1 MNKQE
6 LRQLYKSKRTG
17 IQDRER
23 LRMDDLQLLQF
34 QQFDY
39 ASIQNLLSFWPMAKQ
54 AEPNTHLFSAYLRHM
69 IPDLQISYPMI
80 QTNQSEMTA
89 IAVSEETLYHTNSW
103 GITEPREGTVLHPE
117 SIDLIFV
124 PMLVC
129 DKKGYRVGYGKGY
142 YDRYLAQ
149 CREDIV
155 KIGFSYFDPIE
166 EISDTDHFDV
176 PLTYCITPRQT
187 YEF

>member
-1 MNKQE
+1 MNKQA
-6 LRQLYKSKRTG
+6 LRQLYKTKRTG
-17 IQDRER
+17 IDDRER
-23 LRMDDLQLLQF
+23 LRLDDLLLLQF

-39 ASIQNLLSFWPMAKQ
+39 ASVQVVLSYWPMARQ

-69 IPDLQISYPMI
+69 VPGLQMSYPLI
-80 QTNQSEMTA
+80 QPSQPEMTA
-89 IAVSEETLYHTNSW
+89 IAVSEETVYHTNSW
-103 GITEPREGTVLHPE
+103 GITEPKEGTVLTPE
-117 SIDLIFV
+117 NIDLVFV

-129 DKKGYRVGYGKGY
+129 DKNGYRVGYGKGY

-149 CREDIV
+149 CRENIV

-166 EISDTDHFDV
+166 EISDTGHFDV